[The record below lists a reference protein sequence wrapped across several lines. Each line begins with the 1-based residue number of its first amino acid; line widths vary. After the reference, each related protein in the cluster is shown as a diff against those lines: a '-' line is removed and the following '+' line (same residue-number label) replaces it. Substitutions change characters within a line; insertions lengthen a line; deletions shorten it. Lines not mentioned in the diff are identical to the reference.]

1 MSTAIKPSNITA
13 TYCSSDVYDVA
24 DIEQSL
30 GISWDDVRDFS
41 VKWRILFIVMNDGST
56 LEYDP
61 LHSDVQTD
69 WKRPSSIILYDEN
82 YDVIDEV

>member
-1 MSTAIKPSNITA
+1 MSTAIKPSIITA
-13 TYCSSDVYDVA
+13 TYCTSDAYDVA

-41 VKWRILFIVMNDGST
+41 VKWRSLFIIMSDGST

-61 LHSDVQTD
+61 AHMDANTD
-69 WKRPSSIILYDEN
+69 WKRPSSITLYDEN
-82 YDVIDEV
+82 YDAIDEV